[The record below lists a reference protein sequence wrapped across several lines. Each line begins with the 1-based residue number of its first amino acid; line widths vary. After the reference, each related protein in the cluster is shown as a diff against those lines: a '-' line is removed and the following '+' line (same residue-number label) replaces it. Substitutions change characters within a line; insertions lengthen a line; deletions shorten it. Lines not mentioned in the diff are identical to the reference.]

1 MGINLIG
8 AMLKGVLVEQKAVK
22 QSQKT
27 LQFCTKMEARIQGG
41 SVHGQEVQEESVMT
55 MGAMAG
61 YMKNMYMLY
70 LTKQT

>member
-27 LQFCTKMEARIQGG
+27 LQFCTKMETHIQGG
-41 SVHGQEVQEESVMT
+41 SVYGQEVQEESILPME
-55 MGAMAG
+55 AMAG
-61 YMKNMYMLY
+61 YMKNTYMLY